1 MKNLSNENILLNTG
15 NPRNNIGGLMMYEID
30 GMMQNSAV
38 DSERGVH
45 INVDMFNFIVTEYN
59 ANDEIV
65 YILNTG
71 RITNKGFILII
82 NKDGTITRITF
93 KNLKPEDTEKMNEL
107 GFRIVF
113 DDNGTLRVVED
124 ISRDY
129 LIAFNEYFTKAI
141 AFRTKYTKFINIED
155 IYGIGDGFLDKYL

>member
-1 MKNLSNENILLNTG
+1 MKNLSSENILLSTE
-15 NPRNNIGGLMMYEID
+15 NPRNRVSGLMMYEIND
-30 GMMQNSAV
+30 MMQNSAV

-65 YILNTG
+65 YILDSG
-71 RITNKGFILII
+71 RLTNKGFILII

-93 KNLKPEDTEKMNEL
+93 KNLKPEDSEKMNEL
-107 GFRIVF
+107 GFRIAF

-129 LIAFNEYFTKAI
+129 LIAFNKYFTRST
-141 AFRTKYTKFINIED
+141 AFRTKYTRFIN
-155 IYGIGDGFLDKYL
+155 IGDGFLDKYLEDHQE